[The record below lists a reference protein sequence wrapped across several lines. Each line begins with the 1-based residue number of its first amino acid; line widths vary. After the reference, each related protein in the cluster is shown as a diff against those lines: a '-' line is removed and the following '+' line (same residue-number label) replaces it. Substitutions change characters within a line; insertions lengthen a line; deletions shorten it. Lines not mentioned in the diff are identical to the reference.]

1 MSKGIALRA
10 GDLAAASL
18 TVTLQE
24 KLMKLSAR
32 NQLDGVISEIRKG
45 AVTTIIKIE
54 VRNPAVISATIT
66 NEAAEELGLRV
77 GSQAAAIIKA
87 SDVIVGTP

>member
-1 MSKGIALRA
+1 
-10 GDLAAASL
+10 
-18 TVTLQE
+18 
-24 KLMKLSAR
+24 MKLSAR

-45 AVTTIIKIE
+45 AVTTIVKIE